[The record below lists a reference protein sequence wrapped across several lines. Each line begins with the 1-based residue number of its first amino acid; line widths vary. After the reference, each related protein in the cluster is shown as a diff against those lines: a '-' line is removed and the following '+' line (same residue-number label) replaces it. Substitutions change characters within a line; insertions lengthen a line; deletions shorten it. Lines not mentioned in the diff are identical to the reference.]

1 MADKKLNA
9 VSTAS
14 DGAYVYA
21 EDANGNQIK
30 ISKADLAS
38 VVAEL
43 IGTATTSKRGL
54 MPSRLVPVDDTSGVT
69 SINLNTSKSIGRVYA
84 GLRTIFSNYPTGLTY
99 PYMGAFNLGYT
110 SNGQLIQF
118 LFSNDDSGNYAVH
131 HRCCHAGNNWT
142 EWKKLL

>member
-38 VVAEL
+38 VVAGL
-43 IGTATTSKRGL
+43 IGLTGIKIKKYVNSNSGAGSL
-54 MPSRLVPVDDTSGVT
+54 DLFSGVT
-69 SINLNTSKSIGRVYA
+69 TGIIFIVMNQSSTAGHKNNIVFVQDADNLIVNDFNVGTDHHYQVLSISNGRVS
-84 GLRTIFSNYPTGLTY
+84 ISNTGY
-99 PYMGAFNLGYT
+99 GVGAFTAYWL
-110 SNGQLIQF
+110 S
-118 LFSNDDSGNYAVH
+118 
-131 HRCCHAGNNWT
+131 
-142 EWKKLL
+142 